1 MVRHKGRKLGRE
13 GTKGRAIS
21 SLAVDE
27 RDFGFLLSIG
37 RRNRQREGRR
47 GRRGSDPFSLTR
59 RCGSEILDDTEKK
72 VKKSLIRIQRI
83 WNLTSARDEHVY
95 EKKV

>member
-1 MVRHKGRKLGRE
+1 MARHKGRKLGRE

-37 RRNRQREGRR
+37 EIDRER
-47 GRRGSDPFSLTR
+47 GG
-59 RCGSEILDDTEKK
+59 GEGEEAILF
-72 VKKSLIRIQRI
+72 L
-83 WNLTSARDEHVY
+83 
-95 EKKV
+95 